1 MNAPIKTDE
10 GITIRSLA
18 REELNANEG
27 DVRKAIDALTARLA
41 ADKRLM
47 REVVADA
54 VVIASETLVQHK
66 MRDDRAAV
74 VLSAT
79 RAKNGVIALANG
91 LRSAILDFPLAGGIK
106 LREASPDQVM
116 QQVER
121 YDSIGR
127 DVMHK
132 ARWLQLIAQGVPR
145 NKKIG
150 EVITDERAQQLWDEA
165 SK

>member
-79 RAKNGVIALANG
+79 RAKN
-91 LRSAILDFPLAGGIK
+91 ST
-106 LREASPDQVM
+106 AS
-116 QQVER
+116 
-121 YDSIGR
+121 
-127 DVMHK
+127 
-132 ARWLQLIAQGVPR
+132 L
-145 NKKIG
+145 
-150 EVITDERAQQLWDEA
+150 
-165 SK
+165 